1 MTTPIEA
8 AALTSVEVDAEGR
21 FVSIGVKATDGARH
35 AVRLAA
41 DSVGILIMTLPKA
54 MQMLLRQQMRDP
66 TLRYVFR
73 LGRWHVDEATTPGT
87 RLLTLSTA
95 DGFEACFSLSEADAD
110 RLAKRLGKRTAKSS
124 AGVLVN

>member
-1 MTTPIEA
+1 MTAIEA
-8 AALTSVEVDAEGR
+8 AELTSVEVDSEGR
-21 FVSIGVKATDGARH
+21 FVSIGVKAASGAHH

-54 MQMLLRQQMRDP
+54 MQMLLRQQMHDP

-73 LGRWHVDEATTPGT
+73 LGKWSVEDATTPGA
-87 RLLTLSTA
+87 RLLTLSTV

-110 RLAKRLGKRTAKSS
+110 RLAKRLGKRTARSS